1 LHFDS
6 RDEAIVN
13 QAFHEV
19 LAFNAGFNFP
29 HNLLAVDI
37 MTALVAAHQAS
48 DEYFTSRHT
57 AAWDT
62 TFVIPPEALASDAA
76 LFRQCNMDFPT
87 ICQYKQSL
95 LASNCLSLDRL
106 HSIFGSDGRRVPGVD
121 PRDLNILC
129 EFAVHG
135 ITPPV
140 SPNGRP
146 QSQNI
151 PPLRDR

>member
-13 QAFHEV
+13 QAFHEI

-62 TFVIPPEALASDAA
+62 TFVIPLKP
-76 LFRQCNMDFPT
+76 
-87 ICQYKQSL
+87 
-95 LASNCLSLDRL
+95 
-106 HSIFGSDGRRVPGVD
+106 
-121 PRDLNILC
+121 
-129 EFAVHG
+129 
-135 ITPPV
+135 
-140 SPNGRP
+140 
-146 QSQNI
+146 
-151 PPLRDR
+151 